1 MLQVL
6 LPLTILHLFCATH
19 TQITPTTD
27 VPGLVTCTG
36 YQQHAPHTTV
46 PTAHYGA
53 GGRDWDTGGG
63 GSGVTAPT
71 GLSSTVPIYLS
82 SAAHSVRTT
91 LEKGGLMVV

>member
-1 MLQVL
+1 MTALS
-6 LPLTILHLFCATH
+6 TATH
-19 TQITPTTD
+19 MRTTHTTPM
-27 VPGLVTCTG
+27 PGLVNCMGHHHRTEG
-36 YQQHAPHTTV
+36 DIDVA
-46 PTAHYGA
+46 TAHHGA
-53 GGRDWDTGGG
+53 GWRDWDTGGG